1 MRAVLAF
8 ALKELKLL
16 GRDPGGLTMLFLLP
30 AMFILVLSVA
40 LQGAFSSSRTSEKMT
55 VLLVDKE
62 NGQFADLLMEGLEAS
77 GFFDVIVAQDGE
89 LLTVEAGRR
98 LIEQGAHDV
107 MIVIPDGATE
117 ALSFAV
123 DETVEV
129 VADPAMSS
137 EFLVAIEAAVER
149 SAHLGSLRGFV
160 ARSHL
165 DVEGEDLTAFV
176 SDRGLRVGRSYV
188 ASQRAQGHPTAV
200 QQSVPGWTIFA
211 LFWIGQI
218 LCINIISERESG
230 AYRRILVSP
239 VRLAHYVVGKV
250 LPFVGINLLQAVFMF
265 SIGVFLLPLLG
276 CPPLSL
282 GDPLALLLLTVA
294 TSLVSI
300 GFGLLMAAV
309 SRTVLFAASMSAALL
324 VIMTVIGGIMVPK
337 FVMPKVM
344 QDLTLVVPQG
354 WALDGY
360 LDVLVRGYD
369 LSEVVGEIAGLLAFA
384 ALFFTVAIAR
394 MKRTLDGR

>member
-1 MRAVLAF
+1 MNTITAF

-40 LQGAFSSSRTSEKMT
+40 LQGAFSSSKTGEKMR
-55 VLLVDKE
+55 VVVVDEE
-62 NGQFADLLMEGLEAS
+62 NGQFADLLIEGLEAS
-77 GFFDVIVAQDGE
+77 GYFDVVMEQAGA
-89 LLTVEAGRR
+89 LLTEDEGRV
-98 LIEQGAHDV
+98 LIAQGTHDV
-107 MIVIPDGATE
+107 MIVVPDGATE
-117 ALSFAV
+117 ALSFTL
-123 DETVEV
+123 DKTVRV

-137 EFLVAIEAAVER
+137 EFLVAVEAAVER

-160 ARSHL
+160 ARSGL
-165 DVEGEDLTAFV
+165 DVEGEDLSSFV
-176 SDRGLRVGRSYV
+176 MDRGLRVAREYVSKRSEP
-188 ASQRAQGHPTAV
+188 GHPTAV

-239 VRLAHYVVGKV
+239 TRLSHYVIGKT
-250 LPFVGINLLQAVFMF
+250 LPFVVINLLQAAFMF
-265 SIGVFLLPLLG
+265 AIGVFVLPLLD
-276 CPPLSL
+276 CPELSL
-282 GDPLALLLLTVA
+282 GDPLALVVLTLC
-294 TSLVSI
+294 TSFVSI

-337 FVMPKVM
+337 FVMPKAM
-344 QDLTLVVPQG
+344 QDLTLIVPQG

-360 LDVLVRGYD
+360 LDVLVRGYGLGD
-369 LSEVVGEIAGLLAFA
+369 VLPECAGLLGFA
-384 ALFFTVAIAR
+384 AAFFALAVAR
-394 MKRTLDGR
+394 MR